1 MNAYTGEFPRVRG
14 DSRTHSH
21 IPTAG
26 KHQPLTT
33 YRLQMG
39 PQFTFAQA
47 QEVIPYLVQLGVTD
61 VYLSP
66 ILQAAPG
73 STHGYDVVDHSHIS
87 AQMGGRSGFE
97 QFSRAAHDAGLHV
110 VVDVVPNHMAVPTP
124 LFHNKALW
132 SVLRDGRESEYAGW
146 FDLDLTAAGD
156 GVLMPVLADRI
167 GTVIARAELTLD
179 SMVVPGFEADGEKPV
194 LHYFDHV
201 FPVREG
207 TENLPLAELV
217 DQQFYRLAYWR
228 VANEELNYRRFF
240 DVDTL
245 VAIRVEDDTVFA
257 RSHSLL
263 LELYQ
268 AGLIDGFRI
277 DHPDGLADPREYLRK
292 LHAATGGAWIVAEKI
307 LESDERLPSDW
318 PCAGT
323 TGYDALRRIQG
334 IFTDPSGLAQLTQ
347 HYVEL
352 SGTLTSVSTAQMQAK
367 GDIISTS
374 LYSEIDRL
382 ATLVADICHRDVRLR
397 DHTFRAIRE
406 VIGQLAICM
415 SRYRAYVVPGE
426 AAPTA
431 QETVL
436 REAQERAEQLL
447 DPELHE
453 TLALVV
459 DLFLGKEVGS
469 AGRTYEPDRGA
480 AIIRFQQLT
489 GPVMAKGVEDT
500 TFYRYTALT
509 SANEVGAGP
518 EYLTCTPD
526 EFHAWEEMMHNAWPA
541 SMNTLTTH
549 DTKRCEDVRAR
560 IAVLSEYPQQWY
572 QLLSQLRTD
581 MAPQRPSELDGSI
594 EMLLWQTLI
603 GTWEDDGPIE
613 CERLQ
618 AYLLKAAREQ
628 KLWTSWTQPNEPAE
642 QALMDYAQAILESE
656 TCRTALADFHQRTA
670 PAARTIILGQKV
682 LEMAMV
688 GVPDLYQGEEF
699 PRNWLVDPD
708 NRTPIDF
715 ALLQETARLVGDGN
729 GPDHS
734 LEQEKW
740 WITSGMAHLR
750 LRHPY
755 MARPESGYEPLPVT
769 TGHVLAFAR
778 TDGERPQVLAV
789 ISRLSGSFNAGAT
802 NAAEQSVV
810 FPEGRWRNIFT
821 AAVFEGGA
829 HAVADVL
836 GRFPAAALERVT
848 EHRD

>member
-1 MNAYTGEFPRVRG
+1 MTTHTSDIPRVRG
-14 DSRTHSH
+14 ENRTHSH
-21 IPTAG
+21 IPATG
-26 KHQPLTT
+26 RHQPVTT

-73 STHGYDVVDHSHIS
+73 STHGYDVVDHAHIS
-87 AQMGGRSGFE
+87 AQMGGRAGFE
-97 QFSRAAHDAGLHV
+97 NFSRAAHEAGLHV

-132 SVLRDGRESEYAGW
+132 SVLRDGAESDYAGW

-167 GTVIARAELTLD
+167 GTVLARAEITLD
-179 SMVVPGFEADGEKPV
+179 SMVVPGFESDGESPV
-194 LHYFDHV
+194 LRYFDHV
-201 FPVREG
+201 FPVRAG
-207 TENLPLAELV
+207 TEHLPLAELV

-228 VANEELNYRRFF
+228 IANEELNYRRFF

-257 RSHSLL
+257 RSHALL
-263 LELYQ
+263 LELYH

-277 DHPDGLADPREYLRK
+277 DHPDGLANPREYLRK
-292 LHAATGGAWIVAEKI
+292 LHAATDGAWIVAEKI
-307 LESDERLPSDW
+307 LEGDERLPSDW

-323 TGYDALRRIQG
+323 TGYDSLRRIQG
-334 IFTDPSGLAQLTQ
+334 VFTDPSGLAQLTQ
-347 HYVEL
+347 HYMEL
-352 SGTLTSVSTAQMQAK
+352 SGALTSVSSTQIQAK
-367 GDIISTS
+367 NDIISTL

-382 ATLVADICHRDVRLR
+382 STLVADICHRDVRLR
-397 DHTFRAIRE
+397 DHTFRAIRQ
-406 VIGQLAICM
+406 VIAQLAIHM
-415 SRYRAYVVPGE
+415 DRYRAYVVPGE
-426 AAPTA
+426 TAPAT
-431 QETVL
+431 QEAVL
-436 REAQERAEQLL
+436 RGAQERAQLTL
-447 DPELHE
+447 EPELHD

-469 AGRTYEPDRGA
+469 AGRTYEADRAA

-518 EYLTCTPD
+518 EYFTYTPD

-549 DTKRCEDVRAR
+549 DTKRSEDVRAR
-560 IAVLSEYPQQWY
+560 IAVLAEYPQQWY
-572 QLLSQLRTD
+572 QLLSRLRPAV
-581 MAPQRPSELDGSI
+581 APQRPSDLDGSI

-603 GTWEDDGPIE
+603 GTWDDDGPIE
-613 CERLQ
+613 CDRLKE
-618 AYLLKAAREQ
+618 YLLKAGREQ
-628 KLWTSWTQPNEPAE
+628 KVWTSWTQPNEHAE
-642 QALMDYAQAILESE
+642 QALMDYAQAILENE
-656 TCRTALADFHQRTA
+656 QCRAELAQFHQHTSS
-670 PAARTIILGQKV
+670 AARTIILGQKV

-688 GVPDLYQGEEF
+688 GVPDIYQGEEF
-699 PRNWLVDPD
+699 PRTWLVDPD
-708 NRTPIDF
+708 NRTPVDF
-715 ALLQETARLVGDGN
+715 TPLRETARLSAEGN
-729 GPDHS
+729 FPDHS
-734 LEQEKW
+734 LAQEKW
-740 WITSGMAHLR
+740 WITSQMAHLR

-755 MARPESGYEPLPVT
+755 MAGAESAYEPLPVT

-778 TDGERPQVLAV
+778 TDGTSPQVLAV
-789 ISRLSGSFNAGAT
+789 ISRLSGSFNTGVVNT
-802 NAAEQSVV
+802 AEQSVV
-810 FPEGRWRNIFT
+810 LPEGTWRNVFTDAIFD
-821 AAVFEGGA
+821 GGA
-829 HAVADVL
+829 HGVADIL

-848 EHRD
+848 TIE